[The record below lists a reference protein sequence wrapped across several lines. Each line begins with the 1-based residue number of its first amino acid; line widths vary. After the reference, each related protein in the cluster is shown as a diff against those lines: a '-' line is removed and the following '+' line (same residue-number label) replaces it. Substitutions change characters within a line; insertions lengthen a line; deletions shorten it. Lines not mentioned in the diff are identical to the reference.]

1 MNSMTGFASRSF
13 ELQGYTILVE
23 IKSLNNKFLDIRF
36 RIPSSLGYLEEKL
49 RKIVKQYVRRGKTD
63 VFISLTAGEELGF
76 SSIKLMIDKYYGI
89 IKKIEEETIFNFRVS
104 LSEIIAI
111 RELLNPYE
119 DIVSP
124 ELPEDTIEE
133 QFSDTV
139 KLLLKSREGEGE
151 NIKKDLLTYI
161 DMIESSVEKIE
172 KVYPS
177 IVDRYRLQL
186 KDKIR
191 ELMDDR
197 VDETRLMMEAGIFAN
212 KVDICEEISRISGH
226 IKKMRIT
233 IDKNGTC
240 GRELDFITQEINRE
254 INTIGSKVP
263 DYYVAEEVIAVKTFL
278 EKIKEQVRNIE

>member
-1 MNSMTGFASRSF
+1 MNSMTGYASRSF

-49 RKIVKQYVRRGKTD
+49 RKILKQYVRRGKVD
-63 VFISLTAGEELGF
+63 IFISLTAGEGREF
-76 SSIKLMIDKYYGI
+76 ASVKLMIDKYYGI
-89 IKKIEEETIFNFRVS
+89 IKRIEEGTNFHFQGS
-104 LSEIIAI
+104 LSEIISI
-111 RELLNPYE
+111 KELLNPYE

-124 ELPEDTIEE
+124 ELPEETIEE
-133 QFSDTV
+133 QFSVTV
-139 KLLLKSREGEGE
+139 KLFLKSRAEEGE
-151 NIKKDLLTYI
+151 NIKRDLLTYI
-161 DMIESSVEKIE
+161 DTIESSVERIE
-172 KVYPS
+172 KDYPS

-191 ELMDDR
+191 ELIDDK
-197 VDETRLMMEAGIFAN
+197 VDETRLLIEAGIFAN
-212 KVDICEEISRISGH
+212 KVDISEEISRICGH
-226 IKKMRIT
+226 TKKLRAT
-233 IDKNGTC
+233 VEKNGTC

-263 DYYVAEEVIAVKTFL
+263 DYNVAEEVIAVKTFL

>member
-1 MNSMTGFASRSF
+1 M
-13 ELQGYTILVE
+13 
-23 IKSLNNKFLDIRF
+23 
-36 RIPSSLGYLEEKL
+36 
-49 RKIVKQYVRRGKTD
+49 D
-63 VFISLTAGEELGF
+63 VFISLTAGEVLGF

-89 IKKIEEETIFNFRVS
+89 IKRIEEETIFHFQGS

-139 KLLLKSREGEGE
+139 RLLLKSREGEGE

-191 ELMDDR
+191 ELIDDM

-212 KVDICEEISRISGH
+212 KADICEEISRISGH

-233 IDKNGTC
+233 IDKNEIC

-263 DYYVAEEVIAVKTFL
+263 DYYVAEEVIAAKTFL